1 MHTSLRHY
9 AITIEHEALGARSI
23 PLHRVDRAV
32 GTRRDTRRLR
42 DRIPSLGR
50 AAGRPAFG

>member
-23 PLHRVDRAV
+23 PIHRVDRAV